1 MTPCQIAF
9 LIFVVFIVA
18 LITAAFF
25 VDADDF

>member
-1 MTPCQIAF
+1 MTPGQIAF
-9 LIFVVFIVA
+9 LILVAIMVA